1 MGIKAYHGRASESVR
16 PVNRVHGQGWEWP
29 TPASG
34 GMEDGR
40 SRYAALPFPI
50 IAVLC
55 GKIKEQC
62 LEREGRVG
70 KFGFVGG
77 LGFLVLCLPQRGR
90 GTAKRWMRR
99 ASFRSVSGMIFLGVS
114 RGFRIHPY
122 EKTNPLSSSTTY
134 GGPPS
139 PLGKAH
145 GETRRSTP
153 ICQIMRSIS
162 HRKFLTPGPSGS
174 SPHTPRYSRR

>member
-1 MGIKAYHGRASESVR
+1 MVNFMVVVTCLSGGTDVYNANMIWERIKAYHGRASESVR

-40 SRYAALPFPI
+40 SRYVALTFPI

-70 KFGFVGG
+70 KFGFVGE
-77 LGFLVLCLPQRGR
+77 LGFLVAG
-90 GTAKRWMRR
+90 G
-99 ASFRSVSGMIFLGVS
+99 SG
-114 RGFRIHPY
+114 
-122 EKTNPLSSSTTY
+122 
-134 GGPPS
+134 
-139 PLGKAH
+139 
-145 GETRRSTP
+145 GEAP
-153 ICQIMRSIS
+153 
-162 HRKFLTPGPSGS
+162 
-174 SPHTPRYSRR
+174 